1 MKQELG
7 LIKNKKQGCK
17 QLPLFGFVENP
28 SIDPSERVEQS
39 ATTANTVIQSVTAQR
54 VDGDVARGRALE
66 IAIDGEMVQCF
77 EGETLAAAM
86 LTARGPIARTSS
98 RLGKPRGFYCG
109 IGVCFECAVTVDGR
123 PNVRACQT
131 WVRDGMQVQSQ
142 EGLGVW
148 RLR

>member
-39 ATTANTVIQSVTAQR
+39 ATTANTVIQPVRAQR

-66 IAIDGEMVQCF
+66 IAIDGETVQCF
-77 EGETLAAAM
+77 EGETVAVAM
-86 LTARGPIARTSS
+86 LTARGPVARRSS
-98 RLGKPRGFYCG
+98 RLGTARGLYCG
-109 IGVCFECAVTVDGR
+109 IGVCFDCTLTVDGR

-131 WVRDGMQVQSQ
+131 LVREGMQVQSQ

>member
-54 VDGDVARGRALE
+54 VDGDVARGSALE
-66 IAIDGEMVQCF
+66 IAIDGETVQCF
-77 EGETLAAAM
+77 EGETVAVAM
-86 LTARGPIARTSS
+86 LTARG
-98 RLGKPRGFYCG
+98 LYCG
-109 IGVCFECAVTVDGR
+109 IGVCFDCTLTVDGR

-131 WVRDGMQVQSQ
+131 LVRDGMQVQSQ